1 MLCGLYI
8 HENYKCYGWKCVRS
22 CRENSVLPIQNVSN
36 PDFPR
41 AARWVMMFS
50 LFVYASKLF
59 LLDQVPMEILNVD
72 WDYNEERTGL
82 WYLLVLDE
90 SRNLSCWF

>member
-1 MLCGLYI
+1 
-8 HENYKCYGWKCVRS
+8 
-22 CRENSVLPIQNVSN
+22 
-36 PDFPR
+36 
-41 AARWVMMFS
+41 MFS